1 MRREYIIFGG
11 IVAVILLLLIV
22 PKLNKEKTI
31 NINDIISE
39 EPIEKQEE
47 LMSELLREDRKYT
60 EEITN
65 IVKEP
70 TESED
75 DINSSIKSTEDTGTS
90 TKDKEDKDTT
100 SGGIENTEDTS
111 TSIKDTGGTDTSTEN
126 TEDIA
131 QDGPSEEMPKEFSKT
146 WDNVVA
152 LLCKHYVCKTL
163 PEDYIIFL
171 SDKGKENYSLVSPDK
186 KLKPQFIYD
195 YNVDRDK
202 QLVVII
208 TDKSE
213 VIKFK
218 YYLTDD
224 LVDSIE
230 RLKK

>member
-11 IVAVILLLLIV
+11 IVAVILLLLIA
-22 PKLNKEKTI
+22 PKLNKEKSI

-39 EPIEKQEE
+39 EPVENQEE
-47 LMSELLREDRKYT
+47 LMSELLREDREYT
-60 EEITN
+60 EEVTN

-70 TESED
+70 TKSED
-75 DINSSIKSTEDTGTS
+75 NISPPTKTTEDTG
-90 TKDKEDKDTT
+90 
-100 SGGIENTEDTS
+100 GTEAP
-111 TSIKDTGGTDTSTEN
+111 TGGTDAPTGGTEAP
-126 TEDIA
+126 TEGTEATTEGTDVTTEGTDSMS

-163 PEDYIIFL
+163 PEEYMIFL
-171 SDKGKENYSLVSPDK
+171 SDKGKDNYSLVSPDK
-186 KLKPQFIYD
+186 ELKPQFIYD
-195 YNVDRDK
+195 YSVDRDK
-202 QLVVII
+202 QLVVIT

-218 YYLTDD
+218 YYLTND
-224 LVDSIE
+224 LVDNIE